1 MGTYGNIYVN
11 GEEKD
16 YHITNDAD
24 PDVVIEFLR
33 DILKDA
39 KTSRDVIHAIYDE
52 IEPIDTWIDDGA
64 VDTDFVDFIYTIDIK
79 NNLIITELGRY
90 DPDEAKDKEM
100 IDEDLELMKEYYGS
114 LGEIK
119 VEDQPDG
126 GKKIILYSKI
136 K

>member
-16 YHITNDAD
+16 FYITGDAY
-24 PDVVIEFLR
+24 PDEIIEILR
-33 DILKDA
+33 DILKNA
-39 KTSRDVIHAIYDE
+39 KTSRDVVHALYDE
-52 IEPIDTWIDDGA
+52 IEPIDTWIANGA
-64 VDTDFVDFIYTIDIK
+64 VDIDFVDFIYTIDIK